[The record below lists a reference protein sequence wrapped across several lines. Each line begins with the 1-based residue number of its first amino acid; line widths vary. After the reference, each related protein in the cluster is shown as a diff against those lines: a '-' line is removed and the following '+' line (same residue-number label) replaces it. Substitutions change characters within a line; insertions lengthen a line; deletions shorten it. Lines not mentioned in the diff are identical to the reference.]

1 MFKHISKRV
10 RRLDRLAWGLVVLPT
25 VLAAGYFG
33 LLASDVYVSESR
45 FVVRSPER
53 KVASPLG
60 AVLAGVG
67 FSKAQDDSFSV
78 RDFILSRDALQV
90 LNRQIGLGE
99 AYASPEVDRLNRFAG
114 LDPDN
119 SFEAL
124 YRYYQGKVGV
134 VTDSSSGITTLTVR
148 AFSAHHAVDANR
160 LLLEQSEA
168 LVNRL
173 NERGRKD
180 LVEYA
185 RQEVTQAQEKA
196 KDAALAL
203 AQYRT
208 RQSVLDPE
216 KQAASQLTQV
226 AKLQDELTATRMQLS
241 QLRALTPRNPQLPS
255 MEARVRTLETEIAR
269 ETARVTGE
277 GNSLTQKSAD
287 FQRLALEAD
296 FAAKNMASALAGYEN
311 ALSEAQ
317 RQQVY
322 LERIA
327 QPSKPD
333 RAQEP
338 RRLRSVFITFL
349 LGLVVYGIASMVIA
363 GVREH
368 MD

>member
-1 MFKHISKRV
+1 MIQHLRKRI
-10 RRLDRLAWGLVVLPT
+10 RRLDRLAWGLVVAPT
-25 VLAAGYFG
+25 VLAALYFG
-33 LLASDVYVSESR
+33 LVASDVYVSESR

-67 FSKAQDDSFSV
+67 FAKAQDESFTV
-78 RDFILSRDALQV
+78 RDYILSRDALRV
-90 LNRQIGLGE
+90 LNELTGLG
-99 AYASPEVDRLNRFAG
+99 ASYASAQVDRLNRFAG

-124 YRYYQGKVGV
+124 FRYYQGKVGV

-148 AFSAHHAVDANR
+148 AFDATHAVDANR
-160 LLLEQSEA
+160 ILLEQSEA

-173 NERGRKD
+173 NERGRQD
-180 LVEYA
+180 LVGYA
-185 RQEVTQAQEKA
+185 KQEVAQAQGKA
-196 KDAALAL
+196 AAAALAL
-203 AQYRT
+203 SQYRMK
-208 RQSVLDPE
+208 QSVLDPE
-216 KQAASQLTQV
+216 KQAANQLTQV
-226 AKLQDELTATRMQLS
+226 AKLQDELTATRMQLA
-241 QLRALTPRNPQLPS
+241 QLRTLTPNNPQIPAA
-255 MEARVRTLETEIAR
+255 EGRVRTLQAEITR
-269 ETARVTGE
+269 ENARVMGTGD
-277 GNSLTQKSAD
+277 SLTQKSAE

-296 FAAKNMASALAGYEN
+296 FAAKNLASALAGYEN
-311 ALSEAQ
+311 AMSEAQ

-349 LGLVVYGIASMVIA
+349 LGLVVYGIATMVIA